1 MTRKITLD
9 PDQRERMIAILSSI
23 LDNEHDKRKM
33 GAVSCLYQMNPN
45 DDCRD
50 CLTKD
55 QLVSIEARYDWLSNP
70 DRNGNVEMI
79 LEDWLGGVIVDYA
92 EDYPDI
98 LALVAPLELITEA
111 LSRALERYELIGA
124 DDEAEEWQ
132 ESGDSIVNYPL
143 VHEYQL
149 VHAAYKAL
157 NNHNAL
163 IADLKEA

>member
-33 GAVSCLYQMNPN
+33 G
-45 DDCRD
+45 DDFH
-50 CLTKD
+50 LTDD
-55 QLVSIEARYDWLSNP
+55 QLVNIEVRYNWLSDPN
-70 DRNGNVEMI
+70 RNGNVEMI
-79 LEDWLGGVIVDYA
+79 VEDWLASMIVDYG

-98 LALVAPLELITEA
+98 LALVAPLDVITEA

-124 DDEAEEWQ
+124 DDEIEAWQ
-132 ESGDSIVNYPL
+132 ESGDSVVNYPL

-149 VHAAYKAL
+149 VHNALKAL
-157 NNHNAL
+157 NNTTAL

>member
-1 MTRKITLD
+1 MTRVITLD
-9 PDQRERMIAILSSI
+9 PEQRERMIAILSSI

-33 GAVSCLYQMNPN
+33 G
-45 DDCRD
+45 DDFH
-50 CLTKD
+50 LTDD
-55 QLVSIEARYDWLSNP
+55 QLVNIEVRYNWLS
-70 DRNGNVEMI
+70 DFALERKTMLDNVEMI
-79 LEDWLGGVIVDYA
+79 VEDWLASMIVDYA

-98 LALVAPLELITEA
+98 LALVAPLDVITEA

-124 DDEAEEWQ
+124 DDEIEAWQ
-132 ESGDSIVNYPL
+132 ESGDSVVNYPL

-149 VHAAYKAL
+149 VHNALKAL

>member
-9 PDQRERMIAILSSI
+9 PDQRERMVAILGSI

-33 GAVSCLYQMNPN
+33 G
-45 DDCRD
+45 DDH
-50 CLTKD
+50 LTDD
-55 QLVSIEARYDWLSNP
+55 QLVHIEARYDWLSDPN
-70 DRNGNVEMI
+70 RNGNVEMI
-79 LEDWLGGVIVDYA
+79 VEDWLADMVVDYG

-111 LSRALERYELIGA
+111 LSRALERLDLIGA
-124 DDEAEEWQ
+124 LNEAEEWQ

-149 VHAAYKAL
+149 VHNALKAL

>member
-1 MTRKITLD
+1 MAKKYPTTMITLD
-9 PDQRERMIAILSSI
+9 IEQRHSMVAILGSI

-33 GAVSCLYQMNPN
+33 G
-45 DDCRD
+45 DDFH
-50 CLTKD
+50 LTDD
-55 QLVSIEARYDWLSNP
+55 QLVNIEVRYNWLSDPN
-70 DRNGNVEMI
+70 RNGNVEMI
-79 LEDWLGGVIVDYA
+79 VEDWLGGVIVDYA

-111 LSRALERYELIGA
+111 LSRALERLDLIGA
-124 DDEAEEWQ
+124 LDEAEEWQ

-149 VHAAYKAL
+149 VHNALKAL